1 MSTRKSNRPS
11 AGNDQVIG
19 SNIQKLRVVAGMSL
33 SELALRLGISHQQL
47 HKYEKGTNRACA
59 SMIYSIS
66 RTLNVPINALFEG
79 TGCIAE
85 FETLSTELLQARK
98 NCRDIVD
105 ATCSLPKLDAMCRIL
120 SILVDQN
127 SDREPERP

>member
-19 SNIQKLRVVAGMSL
+19 ANIQKLRVVAGMSL

-47 HKYEKGTNRACA
+47 HKYEKGTNRTCA
-59 SMIYSIS
+59 SMIYTIS
-66 RTLNVPINALFEG
+66 RSLNVPLSALFDGIGGVVELESL
-79 TGCIAE
+79 TSE
-85 FETLSTELLQARK
+85 LSTARK
-98 NCRDIVD
+98 HCRDIVD

-127 SDREPERP
+127 SDQDTH

>member
-11 AGNDQVIG
+11 AGNDQVVG
-19 SNIQKLRVVAGMSL
+19 ANIQKLRVIAGMPL
-33 SELALRLGISHQQL
+33 SDLALRLGISHQQL

-66 RTLNVPINALFEG
+66 RSLNVPLSALFDGISGVVELESL
-79 TGCIAE
+79 TSE
-85 FETLSTELLQARK
+85 LSTARK

-120 SILVDQN
+120 SILLYDNSAQN
-127 SDREPERP
+127 AE